1 MNTLLNCLKL
11 FSFILIVI
19 FSHGC
24 ICPSESDVFEYYLTK
39 NGFELNEI
47 NTEPGFEKSYVLYI
61 TQPLDHF
68 DPANKKTF
76 KQKLFLNH
84 RDYSL
89 PVVYETHGYEIKKG
103 KHTELPDLLECN
115 EVVIEHRYFG
125 DSVPDSLDWKYLN
138 IKQAAADQHRVF
150 TLLKTIYQNS
160 WLLTGISKGGQ
171 TTMYYNYFYP
181 NDMDATVAYVAPLNL
196 KEEDPKFHEFLNN
209 VGDED
214 CREKIVN
221 FQRDVLKHKNEIIPL
236 LEQYAEQNN
245 YTFDMGLEKTLEYA
259 VLEYSFAFWQWAGTD
274 CESIP
279 VNATDPILLFD
290 HLTKG
295 SPLSYL
301 DSANIKRLEPF
312 FYQAYTELGYYNYE
326 LAPFKDL
333 ITTVSG
339 DYAPSNI
346 FAPNY
351 ENLVSNHKIML
362 KVNEFI
368 QTEAKNMIFIYGEYD
383 PWGSSAV
390 DLNGNINCL
399 KMVKEKGS
407 HKTRIKHFDE
417 ADRELIYRK
426 LEEWL
431 RYEIPNKK

>member
-1 MNTLLNCLKL
+1 MKTSLNCFKIIAFIFLLL
-11 FSFILIVI
+11 FSK
-19 FSHGC
+19 GC
-24 ICPSESDVFEYYLTK
+24 ICPSDSDVYEYHLIK

-47 NTEPGFEKSYVLYI
+47 ETEPGFDKSYVLYI
-61 TQPLDHF
+61 SQPLDHF
-68 DPANKKTF
+68 DSRNRKTF
-76 KQKLFLNH
+76 KQKLYLNH

-89 PVVYETHGYEIKKG
+89 PMVYETNGYEIKKG
-103 KHTELPDLLECN
+103 SHTELPDLLQCN

-150 TLLKTIYQNS
+150 TLLKTIYKNS

-181 NDMDATVAYVAPLNL
+181 DDMDATVAYVGPLNL
-196 KEEDPKFHEFLNN
+196 KEEDPKFHEFLRN
-209 VGDED
+209 VGDNK
-214 CREKIVN
+214 CREKIIN
-221 FQRDVLKHKNEIIPL
+221 FQRDVLKHKDEIIPL
-236 LEQYAEQNN
+236 LKKYAAQNN
-245 YTFDMGLEKTLEYA
+245 YTFDMRLEKTLEYA

-279 VNATDPILLFD
+279 VNETDPLLLFD

-312 FYQAYTELGYYNYE
+312 FYQAYTELGYYNYD

-333 ITTVSG
+333 ITTISG
-339 DYAPSNI
+339 DFAPSKI

-351 ENLVSNHKIML
+351 ESLVSNHKIML
-362 KVNEFI
+362 DVNEFI
-368 QTEAKNMIFIYGEYD
+368 QTNAKNIIFIYGEYD
-383 PWGSSAV
+383 PWSSSAV
-390 DLNGNINCL
+390 DLKENTNCL

-417 ADRELIYRK
+417 ADRNLIYDK

-431 RYEIPNKK
+431 GYEIKNKK